1 MHEYSIVLALLD
13 RVEKEAK
20 AHGASTVSRIR
31 VRIGELSGVERDLLE
46 SAYELARQRTV
57 CADAVLDLVPVSP
70 RWVCRVCETPIRN
83 GGILRCSTCDAPAHL
98 AEGDEILLERI
109 EMEVA

>member
-13 RVEKEAK
+13 RVEQEAK
-20 AHGASTVSRIR
+20 AHGASTVHHIR
-31 VRIGELSGVERDLLE
+31 VRIGELSGVERDLFK

-57 CADAVLDLVPVSP
+57 CAAAVLDLGPVSA
-70 RWVCRVCETPIRN
+70 RWVCRNCDTPIRN
-83 GGILRCSTCDAPAHL
+83 GGILRCSICDAPAHL

>member
-20 AHGASTVSRIR
+20 THGASTVSRIH

-46 SAYELARQRTV
+46 SAYELARQRTICDGAALEV
-57 CADAVLDLVPVSP
+57 VPVSP
-70 RWVCRVCETPIRN
+70 RWVCTVCETAIGN
-83 GGILRCSTCDAPAHL
+83 GGIPRCAACDAPAHL

>member
-20 AHGASTVSRIR
+20 AHGASTVHHIR
-31 VRIGELSGVERDLLE
+31 VRIGELSGVERDLFE
-46 SAYELARQRTV
+46 SAYELARPRTV
-57 CADAVLDLVPVSP
+57 CDSAVLEVVPVSP
-70 RWVCRVCETPIRN
+70 RWVCRSCEAPIRN
-83 GGILRCSTCDAPAHL
+83 GGVLRCSICDAPAHL
-98 AEGDEILLERI
+98 AEGDEILLERL